1 MNQFWHWSKGEE
13 KSLNEHLLEGSDFLN
28 NLVGVLLK
36 FHEEQFTIIGD
47 INQMFHQVQ
56 VLPTDRD
63 ALRFL
68 FRFSKDVPID
78 TYKMNAHL
86 VGKADSVCCSNW
98 ALRETALVK
107 QQ

>member
-1 MNQFWHWSKGEE
+1 
-13 KSLNEHLLEGSDFLN
+13 
-28 NLVGVLLK
+28 
-36 FHEEQFTIIGD
+36 
-47 INQMFHQVQ
+47 MFHQVQ

-68 FRFSKDVPID
+68 WCFSKDVPID

-86 VGKADSVCCSNW
+86 VGKADSVCCWNW
-98 ALRETALVK
+98 ALRETALVN